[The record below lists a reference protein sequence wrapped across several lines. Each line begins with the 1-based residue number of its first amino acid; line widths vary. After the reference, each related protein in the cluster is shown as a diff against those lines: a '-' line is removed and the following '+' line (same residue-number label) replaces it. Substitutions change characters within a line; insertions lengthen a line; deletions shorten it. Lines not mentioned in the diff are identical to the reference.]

1 MKDDILDLLEDD
13 NIHTNERAVALIEDF
28 RIKRILDS
36 ILSTK
41 HTSRNHFRNPPDYVL
56 LNMIRVPSDATADD
70 CRIVLHL
77 MRFAV
82 RFGIGNEK
90 VKWCA
95 RKIFDFSR
103 RDSLNEVSLQIA
115 KRRASNF
122 IKAVINYNAEYV
134 TGNTPELDNAFFF
147 LRSIKVSGINLLDFA
162 SVMIEEK
169 SQCDA
174 IFYLLGRQWM
184 TKN

>member
-1 MKDDILDLLEDD
+1 MKNDILDLLEEETS
-13 NIHTNERAVALIEDF
+13 HVNERAVHFINDF
-28 RIKRILDS
+28 RIVHIIDS
-36 ILSTK
+36 IISASPAGLNRFK
-41 HTSRNHFRNPPDYVL
+41 NPPDYVL
-56 LNMIRVPSDATADD
+56 LNRIRVPPEATADD
-70 CRIVLHL
+70 CRIALHI
-77 MRFAV
+77 MRFAI
-82 RFGIGNEK
+82 RFGVGKDK

-115 KRRASNF
+115 ERRAANF